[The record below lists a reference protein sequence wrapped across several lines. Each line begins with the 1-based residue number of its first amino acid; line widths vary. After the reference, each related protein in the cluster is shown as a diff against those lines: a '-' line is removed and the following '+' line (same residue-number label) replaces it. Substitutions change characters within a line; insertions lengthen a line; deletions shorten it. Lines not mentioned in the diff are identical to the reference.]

1 MINSIVANDPELD
14 LCESRRYGL
23 ISVSLLINPSAER
36 MTDRTGS
43 FRLLE
48 ALDLLN
54 VSHQDTRKRLP
65 HNAVND
71 DLYKYSEGI
80 SKKHNWG

>member
-1 MINSIVANDPELD
+1 MFSITYEPRTPRIVKV
-14 LCESRRYGL
+14 G
-23 ISVSLLINPSAER
+23 LINPSAER

-43 FRLLE
+43 FGLLE

-54 VSHQDTRKRLP
+54 VSHQDARKRLP

-71 DLYKYSEGI
+71 GLYKYSEGI

>member
-1 MINSIVANDPELD
+1 L
-14 LCESRRYGL
+14 
-23 ISVSLLINPSAER
+23 SLLINPSAER

-71 DLYKYSEGI
+71 GLYKYSEGI

>member
-1 MINSIVANDPELD
+1 MKYQNINPSIDWEITLHPE
-14 LCESRRYGL
+14 
-23 ISVSLLINPSAER
+23 SLLINPSAER